1 MSDQNITTLL
11 IKLPVGLKS
20 SFAGLCSGRGVSV
33 SEELRRF
40 MADELVSAVSDMASK
55 DRITNSPTPKK
66 IPVVRASKKRSKAA
80 VTDNNDKKCDSTA
93 DMFDDQNDVSPQKR
107 AIDSF
112 NAKQADIARQTAKN
126 ATEGKLRL
134 SDDVMKGIHA
144 KDKRKK
150 TKK

>member
-20 SFAGLCSGRGVSV
+20 SFAGLCSARGVSV

-40 MADELVSAVSDMASK
+40 MADEIVRAVSGMATQ
-55 DRITNSPTPKK
+55 DRTKEDVPPKATQPVKKMTRQTKAKADDQPTRCDETN
-66 IPVVRASKKRSKAA
+66 
-80 VTDNNDKKCDSTA
+80 
-93 DMFDDQNDVSPQKR
+93 DMFDDPSELARREQIRASIDAKR
-107 AIDSF
+107 D
-112 NAKQADIARQTAKN
+112 KRLQTAKN
-126 ATEGKLRL
+126 VTQGKLKL
-134 SDDVMKGIHA
+134 PDVVMNGIQN

>member
-20 SFAGLCSGRGVSV
+20 SFAGLCSARGVSV

-40 MADELVSAVSDMASK
+40 MADELVGAVSSMATH
-55 DRITNSPTPKK
+55 DRTRENVPPKETQPVKKTTKQTKAKADDQPTRCDETN
-66 IPVVRASKKRSKAA
+66 
-80 VTDNNDKKCDSTA
+80 
-93 DMFDDQNDVSPQKR
+93 DMFDDPSELARREQIR
-107 AIDSF
+107 
-112 NAKQADIARQTAKN
+112 ADIDAKTDKRLN
-126 ATEGKLRL
+126 PPKNVSQGKMRL
-134 SDDVMKGIHA
+134 SDGVMNGIQN

>member
-20 SFAGLCSGRGVSV
+20 SFAGLCSARGVSV

-40 MADELVSAVSDMASK
+40 MADEIVSAVSGMATK
-55 DRITNSPTPKK
+55 DRTREDVPPKATQAVKKMTRQTKAKSDDQPTRCDETN
-66 IPVVRASKKRSKAA
+66 
-80 VTDNNDKKCDSTA
+80 
-93 DMFDDQNDVSPQKR
+93 DMFDDPSELARREQIRASIEAKR
-107 AIDSF
+107 D
-112 NAKQADIARQTAKN
+112 KRLQTPKN
-126 ATEGKLRL
+126 VTQGKLKL
-134 SDDVMKGIHA
+134 PDVVMNGIQN